1 VSTAS
6 RRAPWLA
13 AGLALV
19 LAPALRP
26 EPPDESQ
33 RILSALGIGAGM
45 SVADV
50 GAGEG
55 RFTMD
60 LAHKV
65 GPTGRVFATEVEEAD
80 LEKIQAK
87 VSAED
92 LANVELVLGDQLRTG
107 LPDRCC
113 DAILLRLVY
122 HHFTDPAAMR
132 LSLWRALRPGGRI
145 AVIDVPPQPGW
156 RKLEGVPERGGHG
169 VPAAEVVAAMLG
181 DGFEVVARLD
191 AWPAEDDS
199 YCIVF
204 RRPLRGLGP
213 ATGASSPSTAAR
225 SARGD

>member
-1 VSTAS
+1 MSTAS
-6 RRAPWLA
+6 RRALWLA

-19 LAPALRP
+19 PALRA

-65 GPTGRVFATEVEEAD
+65 GPTGRVFATEVDEAD

-107 LPDRCC
+107 LPDACC

-122 HHFTDPAAMR
+122 HHFTDPSAMR

-156 RKLEGVPERGGHG
+156 RKLEGVPARGGHG
-169 VPAAEVVAAMLG
+169 VPATEVVAAMLG
-181 DGFEVVARLD
+181 DGFEVVARHD

-204 RRPLRGLGP
+204 RRPLRGLGS
-213 ATGASSPSTAAR
+213 ATGASSPSAAAR